1 MKIIFVFILFSF
13 TTFYS
18 QQSTKGE
25 IMEFSDYLIKFDYQ
39 ERKEMKID
47 IARLLP
53 LLKEGKAELI
63 DIRFPEEVEAWS
75 VGFSKNIPLNEL
87 PNRLSELDKSK
98 LIVTVCPHYDRASI
112 ARHYLTL
119 NGFKSKYLIEGLLG
133 LVEHLR
139 GDKAKEF
146 IKDLEK

>member
-1 MKIIFVFILFSF
+1 MKNVLIFILFTFTSF
-13 TTFYS
+13 FS
-18 QQSTKGE
+18 QQPIKSE
-25 IMEFSDYLIKFDYQ
+25 LMEFSDYLKKFDYQ

-63 DIRFPEEVEAWS
+63 DIRFTEEVEAWS
-75 VGFSKNIPLNEL
+75 VGFSKSIPLNEL

-98 LIVTVCPHYDRASI
+98 LIVTVCPHYGRAAI

-119 NGFKSKYLIEGLLG
+119 NGFESKYLVKGLLG
-133 LVEHLR
+133 FANYLR

-146 IKDLEK
+146 IIDLKK